1 MAETEFAAR
10 GVRIGRWLRSMTRAG
25 QVRIRGGRLELLTSL
40 GQEID
45 SAPVQHVHASRPWFV
60 GPRRALASVNGTHYL
75 LTLGGASAAP
85 GDGGPPPPGRFLEA
99 LRTARSNAA
108 KSREWS

>member
-25 QVRIRGGRLELLTSL
+25 QVRIRDGRLELLTSL

-45 SAPVQHVHASRPWFV
+45 SAPVQNVRAGRPWFLRP
-60 GPRRALASVNGTHYL
+60 GRALASVNGTHYL
-75 LTLGGASAAP
+75 LTLGG
-85 GDGGPPPPGRFLEA
+85 GGSPHFLEA
-99 LRTARSNAA
+99 VRTARTRAA
-108 KSREWS
+108 KARDWG